1 MVSTKLDHNK
11 IKNHINDS
19 KTRKNIPELIRFKL
33 SLAACACF
41 CPLDCVSSV
50 IISPTAVE
58 DACKPPI
65 KKGRR
70 KKVSAI
76 LFCLSRCF
84 SFFFLTIIG
93 KVEIDKKTT
102 GRGKRERRKEKAC
115 LLVLLML
122 WPCFLARRRS
132 RRTFFISFLFLYFP
146 LYNDD
151 VLCFETVIEKTSWG
165 FSQV

>member
-1 MVSTKLDHNK
+1 M
-11 IKNHINDS
+11 IKSQLEDEEYLKVGNNHD
-19 KTRKNIPELIRFKL
+19 RKKEHIPELIRFKL

-65 KKGRR
+65 KREEG
-70 KKVSAI
+70 KKCQR
-76 LFCLSRCF
+76 FFGLSRCF
-84 SFFFLTIIG
+84 FFFFFLKIIG
-93 KVEIDKKTT
+93 KVEIDKKTR
-102 GRGKRERRKEKAC
+102 GRGKRERRKEKTC

-132 RRTFFISFLFLYFP
+132 MRTFFISFLFICFLCIMMMSC
-146 LYNDD
+146 
-151 VLCFETVIEKTSWG
+151 VLRL
-165 FSQV
+165 

>member
-1 MVSTKLDHNK
+1 MISTKLDHNK
-11 IKNHINDS
+11 IKDHIND
-19 KTRKNIPELIRFKL
+19 RKPIKDLPELIRFKL

-76 LFCLSRCF
+76 
-84 SFFFLTIIG
+84 FFVF
-93 KVEIDKKTT
+93 
-102 GRGKRERRKEKAC
+102 RGA
-115 LLVLLML
+115 
-122 WPCFLARRRS
+122 S
-132 RRTFFISFLFLYFP
+132 S
-146 LYNDD
+146 
-151 VLCFETVIEKTSWG
+151 S
-165 FSQV
+165 SSS